1 MMARL
6 TKRSVDGFAPR
17 DVEYFVWDDAVSGFG
32 VRIRPTGRRSYVIQY
47 RAGGR
52 TRRMTLGTHGQ
63 LTVEQ
68 ARTLAKDKL
77 GDVAKGSNPSEERRL
92 DRIAPTITGLCERLM
107 KEHAEPKLKATTI
120 REYRHS
126 IDKYIK
132 PAFGTF
138 KIQDVKR
145 SDIAQ
150 LHHKMRDK
158 PYQANRTLG
167 VLSKMFN
174 LAEIWG
180 LRSEGTNPCRLVPKY
195 KERRRERF
203 LSDEEMARLS
213 NVLKESYETGIES
226 PYVVAAFRM
235 LILTG
240 CRLREIQELKW
251 DYVLGDYLVLPDSKT
266 GPRRIPL
273 GVDAQ
278 NVLKDIYREPGNP
291 YVFCGTVEGQFVTD
305 LQKPWRRIRKAAKIE
320 DVRIHDLRHN
330 FASRAVMGGMNLP
343 LVGRLLGHTQIQTTM
358 RYAHFADGPV
368 QKAADLMGAALTEA
382 MQHKPMRQLPSNVL
396 RFPG

>member
-1 MMARL
+1 MRL
-6 TKRSVDGFAPR
+6 TKRSVEGLKPKDK
-17 DVEYFVWDDAVSGFG
+17 DYFVWDDGVAGFG
-32 VRIRPTGRRSYVIQY
+32 VRVRPTGRRSYVIQY
-47 RAGGR
+47 RTGGR
-52 TRRMTLGTHGQ
+52 TRRMNLGTHGQ

-68 ARTLAKDKL
+68 ARTLAKNKL
-77 GDVAKGSNPSEERRL
+77 GDVAKGANPSEERRL
-92 DRIAPTITGLCERLM
+92 ERIAPTMKGLCERFLE
-107 KEHAEPKLKATTI
+107 EHAEVKLKPTTI

-126 IDKYIK
+126 IEKYIK
-132 PAFGTF
+132 PTLGTF

-150 LHHKMRDK
+150 LHHKMREK

-180 LRSEGTNPCRLVPKY
+180 LRVEGTNPCRLVPKY
-195 KERRRERF
+195 KERQRERF
-203 LSDEEMARLS
+203 LTDDEMARLS
-213 NVLKESYETGIES
+213 KALKESERTKTET

-266 GPRRIPL
+266 GSRRIPL
-273 GVDAQ
+273 GVEAQ
-278 NVLKDIYREPGNP
+278 NVLKELNRDPDNP
-291 YVFCGTVEGQFVTD
+291 YVFCGTIEEQFVTD

-320 DVRIHDLRHN
+320 DMRIHDLRHN

-343 LVGRLLGHTQIQTTM
+343 LVGRLLGHSQIQTTM

-368 QKAADLMGAALTEA
+368 MEAAKAMGSTLTEA
-382 MQHKPMRQLPSNVL
+382 MNKESNSGLRANVIPFRQ
-396 RFPG
+396 